1 MSLPQIL
8 ALSSVEIVGDFA
20 LKKFA
25 NEGGFTAL
33 GIGILGYI
41 GVIVLLIIS
50 LQDSTVLLVNNAWDG
65 TSTILESISA
75 YVFLGERLE
84 SWTQYLGIVFIIAG
98 LFLLKIPWSKAH
110 PFHIPSLFTRV

>member
-41 GVIVLLIIS
+41 GVIALLIIS
-50 LQDSTVLLVNNAWDG
+50 LQDS
-65 TSTILESISA
+65 
-75 YVFLGERLE
+75 
-84 SWTQYLGIVFIIAG
+84 
-98 LFLLKIPWSKAH
+98 
-110 PFHIPSLFTRV
+110 